1 MRPRRDRSTAS
12 PCRPEEA
19 RPRHRSR
26 PLRRLSCLRHRLQGV
41 EQWRTHARFYGD
53 LGDPASAVSEIVAE
67 RGGRDLMPELGYRP
81 VNKYLPP
88 RRGRMAA
95 AASTSLPIPLAPP
108 EAGDNLLLQWV
119 DRLLSR

>member
-1 MRPRRDRSTAS
+1 MVCP
-12 PCRPEEA
+12 
-19 RPRHRSR
+19 
-26 PLRRLSCLRHRLQGV
+26 
-41 EQWRTHARFYGD
+41 THARFYGD
-53 LGDPASAVSEIVAE
+53 LGDPTSAVSEIVAE

-95 AASTSLPIPLAPP
+95 AVTAPETSLAPL
-108 EAGDNLLLQWV
+108 EAAADNRLLRWV